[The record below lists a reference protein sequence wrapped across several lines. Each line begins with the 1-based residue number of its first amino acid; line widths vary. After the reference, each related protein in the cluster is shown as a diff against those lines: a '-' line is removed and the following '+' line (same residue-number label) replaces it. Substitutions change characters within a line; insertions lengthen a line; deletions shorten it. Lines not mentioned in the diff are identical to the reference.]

1 MQSVF
6 VYLASA
12 ALAALML
19 TNQGFAQDTPRDGGS
34 ITVHINRDIGGFDH
48 IKVPQGG
55 MGRYQVLWAV
65 HEKFFDTDENGDFV
79 PALATEATTS
89 EDFKTWTIKL
99 REGVKFSNGAPLT
112 SETYTHHFER
122 LPGSELADNF
132 RGVTGGEIMARLPF
146 FLLASPFTR
155 KLTGHAL

>member
-1 MQSVF
+1 VQSVF

-99 REGVKFSNGAPLT
+99 REGLSFRT
-112 SETYTHHFER
+112 ER
-122 LPGSELADNF
+122 LYP
-132 RGVTGGEIMARLPF
+132 ARLIRTISSGF
-146 FLLASPFTR
+146 RAASWR
-155 KLTGHAL
+155 IISEA